1 MIYTNDHHPAH
12 VHVWEGSQQAVF
24 ILNCPNGPIELR
36 DNFGFSLPEVNRFAK
51 SLQLQV
57 QALCAAWRT
66 SHGNY

>member
-1 MIYTNDHHPAH
+1 
-12 VHVWEGSQQAVF
+12 
-24 ILNCPNGPIELR
+24 LR